1 MPVVDNKR
9 FFPLVLLLAAFVAGF
24 CILHYLYEDELLS
37 AMDAFVSASVFAGC
51 VWVGSSIA
59 KNYPTHVAAIIYSII
74 IGISTGFVSYTVS
87 GWLLQWWYEEN
98 PVFSH
103 SYEASQFTRLLLHI
117 ISACWVISLGAMKRE
132 NDDLEEK
139 MTHIADAA
147 TLHKEAE
154 LFKLRQQLQP
164 HFLYNS
170 LNSINALILIL
181 PEKAQEM
188 VGKLSEFLRASVKR
202 DAAAHIP
209 LTEEL
214 QYIETYLAI
223 ESVRFG
229 DRLHVAYQKQFNE
242 DAVIPPFILQPILEN
257 AIKFGLYGTTGKV
270 EINIDIA
277 QQENLLQIKIENP
290 YTETSKPSAGTGF
303 GIEGIGRRLY
313 LLYGRNDLLHTSQS
327 ESVFTTTLKL
337 PQQDV

>member
-1 MPVVDNKR
+1 MPILNNKR
-9 FFPLVLLLAAFVAGF
+9 FFPIVLLLIAFVAGF
-24 CILHYLYEDELLS
+24 SILHYLYEDELFS
-37 AMDAFVSASVFAGC
+37 TIDALVSALVFTGC
-51 VWVGSSIA
+51 VWAGSSIA
-59 KNYPTHVAAIIYSII
+59 KDYPTHVAAIIYSVI
-74 IGISTGFVSYTVS
+74 IGIFTGFVSYTVS
-87 GWLLQWWYEEN
+87 GWLLQWWYDEN
-98 PVFSH
+98 IAFRS

-117 ISACWVISLGAMKRE
+117 ISACWVISLGAMKRK

-188 VGKLSEFLRASVKR
+188 VGKLSDFLRASVKR
-202 DAAAHIP
+202 DAAATIP

-214 QYIETYLAI
+214 RYIETYLAI

-229 DRLHVAYQKQFNE
+229 DRLHVVYQKQFNE

-257 AIKFGLYGTTGKV
+257 AIKFGIYGTTGEVIIK
-270 EINIDIA
+270 IDIA
-277 QQENLLQIKIENP
+277 QQEDLLQITIENP
-290 YTETSKPSAGTGF
+290 YMESSQPGMGTGF
-303 GIEGIGRRLY
+303 GLEGIARRLY
-313 LLYGRNDLLHTSQS
+313 LIYGRNDLLSTERMPSI
-327 ESVFTTTLKL
+327 FTTRLKL
-337 PQQDV
+337 PQYHV

>member
-1 MPVVDNKR
+1 MPVLNNKR
-9 FFPLVLLLAAFVAGF
+9 FFPVVLLLVAFAVGF
-24 CILHYLYEDELLS
+24 CILQYVYEDVKLTTG
-37 AMDAFVSASVFAGC
+37 DALINALVFTSCA
-51 VWVGSSIA
+51 WAGSSIA
-59 KNYPTHVAAIIYSII
+59 QNYPTHVAAIIYSLI
-74 IGISTGFVSYTVS
+74 IGGFTGFVSYTIA
-87 GWLLQWWYEEN
+87 GWLLPWWYHEN
-98 PVFSH
+98 IVVRHAYDVSR
-103 SYEASQFTRLLLHI
+103 FTRLLLHI
-117 ISACWVISLGAMKRE
+117 ISACWVISLGAMKRR
-132 NDDLEEK
+132 NDDLEEE
-139 MTHIADAA
+139 MSRIADAA

-202 DAAAHIP
+202 DAHTDIP

-229 DRLHVAYQKQFNE
+229 DRLNVVYEKQFHE
-242 DAVIPPFILQPILEN
+242 DAAIPPFILQPILEN

-270 EINIDIA
+270 TIKIDIA
-277 QQENLLQIKIENP
+277 QYEGLLQIKIENP
-290 YTETSKPSAGTGF
+290 YMETSRPTSGTGF
-303 GIEGIGRRLY
+303 GLEGIARRLY
-313 LLYGRNDLLHTSQS
+313 LLYGRNDLLSTESTSDT
-327 ESVFTTTLKL
+327 FITALKL
-337 PQQDV
+337 PQYHV